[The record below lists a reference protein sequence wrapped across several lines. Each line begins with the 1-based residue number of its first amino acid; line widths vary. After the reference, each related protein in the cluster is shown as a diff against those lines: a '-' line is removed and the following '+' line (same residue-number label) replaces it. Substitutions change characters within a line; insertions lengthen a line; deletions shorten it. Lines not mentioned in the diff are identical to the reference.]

1 MLLRIVIWK
10 ALNSN
15 KDRKNPGEYAFS
27 DCKRLEK
34 YGFYM
39 RMEQIHRI
47 LQTICCRGVHMSML
61 CMYTA
66 GRVMKAG
73 QKTMVF
79 PIKLPISTICP
90 VITAITKVYLGGVP
104 YGQYS
109 AVYNGQQIKPAVK
122 LYYSGKEVSAADY
135 SVAYSNNVNAGNQAT
150 IQIVGEKCLLWKN
163 GSEIYHKAIFLN
175 IKLQNQ

>member
-1 MLLRIVIWK
+1 
-10 ALNSN
+10 
-15 KDRKNPGEYAFS
+15 
-27 DCKRLEK
+27 
-34 YGFYM
+34 
-39 RMEQIHRI
+39 
-47 LQTICCRGVHMSML
+47 MSML

-135 SVAYSNNVNAGNQAT
+135 SVAYSNNVNAGNQAA
-150 IQIVGEKCLLWKN
+150 IQIVGKN
-163 GSEIYHKAIFLN
+163 AYYGKMSLKFT
-175 IKLQNQ
+175 IKQYSLTSNYKNQ